1 MKKYARLFTLAVMIV
16 VFCGLSLY
24 AADISGTWIGT
35 TEVQDYGEDELTVVL
50 KKTES
55 GYEGT
60 FTDSAGM
67 ADNAELKDI
76 VYEGT
81 HLTFNFEI
89 YNGMEYQ
96 TVSCSIEVKDD
107 TMTGSWETEDGSSGS
122 MEMTKK

>member
-1 MKKYARLFTLAVMIV
+1 MRKYVSLLTLVAMML

-35 TEVQDYGEDELTVVL
+35 TEVPDFGEDELTVVL

-67 ADNAELKDI
+67 ADNAELKDV

-81 HLTFNFEI
+81 QLTFNFEI

-96 TVSCSIEVKDD
+96 TVSCALEVKDD
-107 TMTGSWETEDGSSGS
+107 TMTGSWETGDGSSGS
-122 MEMTKK
+122 IEMTKK